1 MGIALS
7 HSRLSTYQQCPR
19 KFKLQFLDK
28 AFPEEGKSIH
38 LVRGDNVHKALE
50 NYVIKRMSGQAIID
64 TMLPEVERTIPLIET
79 FFKQYDHIHPESQVS
94 VNEKFE
100 KVDWF
105 SKDSYFRAI
114 IDFLAIRGKDALAV
128 DWKTG
133 KVRDYDDNGGGQLH
147 LTSTIVLSIMPEV
160 EVVSTAYVFVDHK
173 KTSKID
179 VHRSELPKL
188 LDHFH
193 GEYRK
198 VNADTEF
205 KPQTNE
211 FCKWCA
217 ATKAQCPY
225 SRKL

>member
-1 MGIALS
+1 MAIALS

-28 AFPEEGKSIH
+28 AFPDEGKSVH

-50 NYVIKRMSGQAIID
+50 AYVIQRLSGMPGMN
-64 TMLPEVERTIPLIET
+64 TGLPEVENTKPLIEKLFAT
-79 FFKQYDHIHPESQVS
+79 YDSVHPESQVS

-105 SKDSYFRAI
+105 SKDSYYRAI
-114 IDFLAIRGKDALAV
+114 IDFLGLRKEEAIAV

-147 LTSTIVLSIMPEV
+147 MTSTIVLSIFPEIKKV
-160 EVVSTAYVFVDHK
+160 TTVYVFVDPK

-179 VHRSELPKL
+179 VDRSELPKL

-193 GEYRK
+193 GEHRK

-205 KPQTNE
+205 NPKTNE
-211 FCKWCA
+211 FCKFCP
-217 ATKAQCPY
+217 ATKSQCPY